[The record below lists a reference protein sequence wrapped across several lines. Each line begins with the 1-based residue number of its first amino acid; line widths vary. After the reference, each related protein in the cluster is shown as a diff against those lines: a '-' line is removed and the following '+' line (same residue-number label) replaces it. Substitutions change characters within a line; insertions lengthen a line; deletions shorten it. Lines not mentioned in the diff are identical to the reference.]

1 MGSTLPESAT
11 NSAQWSVVR
20 YYLVDRGRLF
30 QLIRRAEGLPS
41 LLSHMA
47 IMAGLF
53 SALYGLTVGL
63 YAGGWQVLYNIIKFP
78 GVILATL
85 AVCVAALYVLNS
97 LAGSRLSVLQTTA
110 VVLSAILVTATLL
123 AALTPPLA
131 FLMLTSLREYSLVI
145 FLNLVTICLAGAGG
159 ASFALQATKAVHDDE
174 AVRTR
179 CLKLMRVWMALY
191 ALVGLQML
199 WLFRPYFRATDVFI
213 RPLGEG
219 GSAFEAF
226 GRLILNVIHSLL

>member
-1 MGSTLPESAT
+1 MSASPPQSANRSTR
-11 NSAQWSVVR
+11 WSVVR
-20 YYLVDRGRLF
+20 YYLVERGRLF
-30 QLIRRAEGLPS
+30 ELIRQAEGLPS
-41 LLSHMA
+41 LLSHMV
-47 IMAGLF
+47 IVAGLF
-53 SALYGLTVGL
+53 SALYGLAVGL

-78 GVILATL
+78 WVLLATL
-85 AVCVAALYVLNS
+85 ALCVAALYVLNS

-131 FLMLTSLREYSLVI
+131 FLMLTSLHDYPLVI
-145 FLNLVTICLAGAGG
+145 FLNLVTICIAGTGG
-159 ASFALQATKAVHDDE
+159 ASFALQATKAVHEDE
-174 AVRTR
+174 TVRIR
-179 CLKLMRVWMALY
+179 CLKLIRIWMVLY

-199 WLFRPYFRATDVFI
+199 WLFRPYFRTTDVFV

-226 GRLILNVIHSLL
+226 GRLLLSVVETLL